1 MSTKKLPSLTKLNE
15 KVYSI
20 TNLSVASL
28 GSAGDAAKL
37 GENKL
42 SGATGSLFSLRK
54 SKGESKSAIP
64 PQPPTLQSKI
74 IDVVTLPLTIFVSLF
89 VYCPFCVAVVFQSAV
104 TRRAVDTD
112 NYKNEMKP
120 WAWCVGL
127 FVFFALLVYP
137 AGVSTVMERLLDR
150 GWRVGVVVAV
160 FLVMIGAVQVLT
172 ILYAFLKPGLG
183 MVSIPAES
191 RINLFH
197 WRNTLPLLAP
207 IIEFI
212 QFTSFAFRTST
223 DTWLCTSSLGVAV
236 RAFVR
241 IASFRFQDVSCEG
254 TYEMHGPSL
263 FYAATSSAFAV
274 CCLYAILLGYAIAKF
289 LQPGHWLCTL
299 VFELFAGIAYLP
311 VVSKLLS
318 VLDCRTKISET
329 GQRNMYL
336 YYAEPDTP
344 SIEVPCWTGEHEK
357 YGAMAFAGL
366 LIFGLSAIFVGSYKA
381 DKLIRRSSVTFIPRI
396 VVIKRTINSAFL
408 AVNLLIGYTST
419 SRTTYTHGT
428 QATGLLTLCTFLFL
442 DLYYNSCTFHKLRIL
457 TFGAHL
463 AALWSYISTI
473 VADRDGLEDW
483 VPHVTLFV
491 GWGVIGMGVCGWLLV
506 GWWQKKKSKHQEM
519 QGKLKKADVNEET
532 LNVFKV
538 VTMRRRV
545 KVAIGGECED
555 EDEVIARA
563 IYGPGEKRRAIPNG
577 ALVLVPPTEEMA
589 SA

>member
-20 TNLSVASL
+20 TNLSIAHI
-28 GSAGDAAKL
+28 GDAAKP
-37 GENKL
+37 GDKL
-42 SGATGSLFSLRK
+42 SGATGSLLSLREPK
-54 SKGESKSAIP
+54 TESKSAIP
-64 PQPPTLQSKI
+64 PQPPTLQSRI
-74 IDVVTLPLTIFVSLF
+74 IDIVTLPLTIFVSLF
-89 VYCPFCVAVVFQSAV
+89 AYCPFCVAVVFQSAV

-120 WAWCVGL
+120 WAWGVGL

-137 AGVSTVMERLLDR
+137 AGVSTVMDSLIDR
-150 GWRVGVVVAV
+150 GWRVGVVVAL

-223 DTWLCTSSLGVAV
+223 DTWLCTSSLGTAV

-241 IASFRFQDVSCEG
+241 ISSFRFEDVTCKG
-254 TYEMHGPSL
+254 IYEMKGPSL
-263 FYAATSSAFAV
+263 FYAATGSAFAV

-289 LQPGHWLCTL
+289 LQPGHWLCTI

-336 YYAEPDTP
+336 YYAEPEAP
-344 SIEVPCWTGEHEK
+344 SVDVPCWTGEHEK

-381 DKLIRRSSVTFIPRI
+381 DKHVRRSSVTFIPRI

-428 QATGLLTLCTFLFL
+428 QATGLLTLCTLLFL
-442 DLYYNSCTFHKLRIL
+442 DVYYNSCTFHKLRIL

-463 AALWSYISTI
+463 AGLWSYISTI
-473 VADRDGLEDW
+473 IADRDGLEDW
-483 VPHVTLFV
+483 GSQVTLFL
-491 GWGVIGMGVCGWLLV
+491 GWGVIGMSVCGWLLV

-519 QGKLKKADVNEET
+519 QDKLKKAENEKEQT
-532 LNVFKV
+532 SNVFKV

-545 KVAIGGECED
+545 KVDVGGECDD

-563 IYGPGEKRRAIPNG
+563 IYGPGEKRRPIPNG
-577 ALVLVPPTEEMA
+577 ALVLVHPTQEMA